1 MTKKRYSH
9 LLKDKNIRRWHDNVA
24 RGSLITADIYL
35 RRLGGF
41 CESFRVAHNELARM
55 SDKRIYNLLL
65 DFVTEM
71 EKRGCAGSYIESI
84 LKAVKSW
91 LAFNDREIKRK
102 IKIKGARDTP
112 SLENERIP
120 TKEELRRIFLAGDE
134 KARATC
140 ALVAHSGLR
149 IGVIGDYQGKNG
161 LLLKDFPEL
170 KISDG
175 KAWLEKIPTL
185 IKVRKDLSKAGHQ
198 YFTFLS
204 QEGCEYLRE
213 YLESRM
219 RRGEMLSGDSPLIN
233 PKVAK
238 KNFIRAINI
247 ADVMRKAIRK
257 AGFPWRPYVLRSYF
271 DTQLMLA
278 ESKGLVLRD
287 YRQFWMGHKGDIE
300 AHYTLNKQKLP
311 SEVIEEMRE
320 SYRKAQKYLQTI
332 ELEEGSDVRKELKK
346 QLMLVA
352 GFKPSEIKEEYLELP
367 DEEFQKLMKGRLLGM
382 NNGTVQKL
390 VHLDDVGNY
399 LQDGWEFVA
408 MLPNN
413 RAILKAS
420 S

>member
-1 MTKKRYSH
+1 MGEKRYFY
-9 LLKDKNIRRWHDNVA
+9 LLKDKDIKRWYDNVA
-24 RGSLITADIYL
+24 RGSLTTADVYL
-35 RRLGGF
+35 RRLGYF
-41 CESFRVAHNELARM
+41 CQEHKISPRDLVKM

-84 LKAVKSW
+84 LKALRSW
-91 LAFNDREIKRK
+91 LSFNDREVRKK
-102 IKIKGARDTP
+102 IKIKGASDTP
-112 SLENERIP
+112 SLENERVP
-120 TKEELRRIFLAGDE
+120 TKDELRKIFLSGDE

-140 ALVAHSGLR
+140 ALIAHSGLR
-149 IGVIGDYQGKNG
+149 IGVVGDYQGKDG
-161 LLLKDFPEL
+161 LKLKDFPEL
-170 KISDG
+170 KIDSE
-175 KAWLEKIPTL
+175 KVVFEKIPTMV
-185 IKVRKDLSKAGHQ
+185 IVRKELSKAGHQ

-204 QEGCEYLRE
+204 QEGCEYLKE
-213 YLESRM
+213 YLESRI
-219 RRGEMLSGDSPLIN
+219 RKGEVLSSDSPVIN

-247 ADVMRKAIRK
+247 ADIIRKAIRK

-300 AHYTLNKQKLP
+300 ATYTLNKQRLP
-311 SEVIEEMRE
+311 PEVIEEMRE

-367 DEEFQKLMKGRLLGM
+367 EEEFQKLVRGRLLGR
-382 NNGTVQKL
+382 NNSIQKL
-390 VHLDDVGNY
+390 VSLNEVKDY
-399 LQDGWEFVA
+399 LEEGWEFVA
-408 MLPNN
+408 ILPN
-413 RAILKAS
+413 RKAVLKLS
-420 S
+420 N